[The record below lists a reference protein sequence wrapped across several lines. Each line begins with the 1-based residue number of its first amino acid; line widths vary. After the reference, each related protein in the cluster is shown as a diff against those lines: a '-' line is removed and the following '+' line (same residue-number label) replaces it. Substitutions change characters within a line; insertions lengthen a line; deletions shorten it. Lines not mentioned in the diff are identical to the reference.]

1 MSDKN
6 KFSLEETI
14 IKRAIEE
21 KVFTFD
27 AFQKTERVVLRAFK
41 QPFPKGADLLRTYR
55 RMVAQGKIGRN
66 ESLERVL
73 RLNRVRTLSGVAVV
87 AILTKPFECPGLCI
101 YCPSEKDIPKSYLA
115 DEPAV
120 MRAVLNDFDPRRQV
134 EMRLRALELTGHPTD
149 KIELIVMGGTF
160 STLDRDYQV
169 DFIRGS
175 FDALNECDTEDLDEA
190 FGVNER
196 APHRCVGLTLET
208 RPDCIDGEEVL
219 WMRRLGATRV
229 ELGVQSI
236 YDDVLKLIQ
245 RGHLTQETIS
255 ATRLLKDAGFKVG
268 YHIMPNLPGSEL
280 SRDGQM
286 FKILFENPDFRP
298 DQLKIYPCVVV
309 KEAELYNW
317 WREGR
322 YEPYG
327 EEELVSLL
335 AEVKK
340 SLPHYVR
347 ISRLFRDIPS
357 PRIEAGVKKVNLRQ
371 LVAKEMRKRG
381 WRCRCIRCRE
391 IRGEVD
397 FTELGNAI
405 LFRHDYHTSGGREI
419 FLSFED
425 PQREHILSFL
435 RLRIPSHHFSGE
447 KHFISELEG
456 AAIIREVHTYGELV
470 PLGEIREAAQH
481 RGLGM
486 KLIKEAE
493 DIALMEFGI
502 RKMAVI
508 SGVGV
513 REYYR
518 RLGYDLHGTY
528 MIKLQGL
535 DLHTTINQAQ

>member
-1 MSDKN
+1 
-6 KFSLEETI
+6 
-14 IKRAIEE
+14 
-21 KVFTFD
+21 
-27 AFQKTERVVLRAFK
+27 
-41 QPFPKGADLLRTYR
+41 
-55 RMVAQGKIGRN
+55 RMVAEGKIERN
-66 ESLERVL
+66 ESLEKVL
-73 RLNRVRTLSGVAVV
+73 RLNRIRTLSGVAVV

-115 DEPAV
+115 NEPAV

-134 EMRLRALELTGHPTD
+134 EVRLRALELTGHPTD

-160 STLDRDYQV
+160 SALDRHYQV
-169 DFIRGS
+169 DFIKGS

-190 FGVNER
+190 LRINER
-196 APHRCVGLTLET
+196 VSHRCVGLTLET
-208 RPDCIDGEEVL
+208 RPDYINDGEVI

-229 ELGVQSI
+229 EIGVQSI

-245 RGHLTQETIS
+245 RGHLTQETIN

-268 YHIMPNLPGSEL
+268 YHIMPNLPGSDL

-309 KEAELYNW
+309 REAELYDW

-322 YEPYG
+322 YKPYD
-327 EEELVSLL
+327 EKKLISLL
-335 AEVKK
+335 AEMKK
-340 SLPHYVR
+340 SLPPYVR
-347 ISRLFRDIPS
+347 VSRLFRDIPS

-391 IRGEVD
+391 VRDEVD
-397 FTELGNAI
+397 FTGLGNAI
-405 LFRHDYHTSGGREI
+405 LFRQDYHASRGQEI

-447 KHFISELEG
+447 KHIIPELEG

-470 PLGEIREAAQH
+470 PLGERREAAQH

-486 KLIKEAE
+486 KLIRTAE
-493 DIALMEFGI
+493 DIALKEFGI
-502 RKMAVI
+502 RKMVVI

-518 RLGYDLHGTY
+518 RLGYDPHGTY
-528 MIKLQGL
+528 MIKRV
-535 DLHTTINQAQ
+535 